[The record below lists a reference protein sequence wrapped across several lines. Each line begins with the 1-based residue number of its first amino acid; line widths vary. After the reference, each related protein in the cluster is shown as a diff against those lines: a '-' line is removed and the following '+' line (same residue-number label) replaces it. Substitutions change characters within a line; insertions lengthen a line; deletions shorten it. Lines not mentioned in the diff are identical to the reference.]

1 MIQYGL
7 LIHFDAGFRCRRFLK
22 RDIVDARHK
31 HWLIYLGRV
40 QHTIQE
46 FAEKFTECRKFL
58 PLGNIMN
65 AGKFENLR
73 VLALICQAPS
83 LSGYDDWIIG
93 PDGEQYG
100 CRNCWLV
107 DRLIGGP

>member
-1 MIQYGL
+1 
-7 LIHFDAGFRCRRFLK
+7 
-22 RDIVDARHK
+22 
-31 HWLIYLGRV
+31 
-40 QHTIQE
+40 
-46 FAEKFTECRKFL
+46 
-58 PLGNIMN
+58 MN
-65 AGKFENLR
+65 ARKFENLG

-107 DRLIGGP
+107 DRLIGGS